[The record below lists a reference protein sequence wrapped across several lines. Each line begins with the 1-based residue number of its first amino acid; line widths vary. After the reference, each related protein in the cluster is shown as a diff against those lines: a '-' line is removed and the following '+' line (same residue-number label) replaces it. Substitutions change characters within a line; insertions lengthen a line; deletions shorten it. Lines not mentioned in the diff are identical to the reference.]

1 LIQIENLSYT
11 YPTGVQ
17 ALKGVSLG
25 IRDGEFLAIMGEN
38 GAGKTTLVKHLNGLL
53 KPSSGRVLVDGV
65 DTREASVATLSR
77 TVGLV
82 FQNPDDQLFSET
94 SEDEVSFALKNFGFS
109 KEVMEKR
116 VNWALNL
123 LGLERY
129 RKVSPL
135 MLSGGERKR
144 LALASVL
151 AWDPKVVVLDEP
163 TVGQDH
169 SQKQILRQF
178 IIQLNTQGKT
188 VIIVTHDVE
197 FVAECAPKVVVM
209 SRGKVITE
217 GEARRVLC
225 DESILSQASIIPP
238 QVAQVFSMLQD
249 LGFPRNVI
257 NVEDAKGIIA
267 AKVRARRL

>member
-1 LIQIENLSYT
+1 MIQIENLSYT

>member
-1 LIQIENLSYT
+1 LIRIEGLSYT
-11 YPTGVQ
+11 YPTGIQ
-17 ALKGVSLG
+17 ALKDVSLEL
-25 IRDGEFLAIMGEN
+25 RDGEFLAIMGEN

-53 KPSSGRVLVDGV
+53 KPTSGRVSVDGV
-65 DTREASVATLSR
+65 DTREASVASLSR

-116 VNWALNL
+116 VSWALNL

-129 RKVSPL
+129 RKASPL

-169 SQKQILRQF
+169 NQKEILRQF
-178 IIQLNTQGKT
+178 IVQLNAQGKT

-197 FVAECAPKVVVM
+197 FVAECAPRVVVM
-209 SRGKVITE
+209 SRGRVIMD

-225 DESILSQASIIPP
+225 DESILGQASIIPP
-238 QVAQVFSMLQD
+238 QVAQVFYMLQD
-249 LGFPRNVI
+249 LGFPRDVI
-257 NVEDAKGIIA
+257 NVEDARRFIVA
-267 AKVRARRL
+267 RVRPG